1 MSLWVNAAAE
11 SVLATGVGYSAIR
24 HRGGRH
30 YQIVCAVAGVKANTV
45 AADNFQHS
53 SHFADGGQHA
63 VEFDPL
69 VPVANLSTDSG
80 AGCQAH
86 GI

>member
-30 YQIVCAVAGVKANTV
+30 YQIVCAVAGVKVNGV
-45 AADNFQHS
+45 AAADFQHS
-53 SHFADGGQHA
+53 SLFAVAGRTLWSST
-63 VEFDPL
+63 PL
-69 VPVANLSTDSG
+69 VLIANLSNESQPR
-80 AGCQAH
+80 CQAH